1 MGWRTIRD
9 EDLDRHWMA
18 IERGDIGG
26 IAALHGLLYECPQC
40 GRRMWKKEGAK
51 EYKVFSSEPSSSD

>member
-1 MGWRTIRD
+1 M
-9 EDLDRHWMA
+9 DRHWTA